1 MRIEGRQK
9 LLVIL
14 AMSGVALLAADKLVI
29 TPLTSLW
36 KGQAR
41 RITELKDNLDKGTA
55 ILAREQAIRDRWAGM
70 QKSAL
75 TNDVSAAE
83 SKVLAAVE
91 RWTRTSGI
99 TFTSI
104 KPQWKQNGDDYKTL
118 ECRVDATGDMGSL
131 ARFVYELEREPLP
144 LRVEDLELSA
154 RDDGGQK
161 LSLGLRFTG
170 LVLTG
175 EQR

>member
-1 MRIEGRQK
+1 MRIEDRQK

-14 AMSGVALLAADKLVI
+14 AIAGVALLASDKLLV
-29 TPLTSLW
+29 TPLTGLW
-36 KGQAR
+36 KEHAR
-41 RITELKDNLDKGTA
+41 RISELRDNLDKGTA
-55 ILAREQAIRDRWAGM
+55 LLAREQAIRDRWTSM

-75 TNDVSAAE
+75 PTDVSAAE
-83 SKVLAAVE
+83 SKVLTAVE
-91 RWTRTSGI
+91 RWTRASGI

-118 ECRVDATGDMGSL
+118 ECRVDATGDMESM
-131 ARFVYELEREPLP
+131 ARFVYELERDPLA

-161 LSLGLRFTG
+161 LSLGVRFTG

-175 EQR
+175 GQR

>member
-1 MRIEGRQK
+1 MRIEDRQK

-14 AMSGVALLAADKLVI
+14 AIAGVALLAGDKLLI
-29 TPLTSLW
+29 TPLTGLW
-36 KGQAR
+36 KEHAR
-41 RITELKDNLDKGTA
+41 RISELRDNLDKGTA
-55 ILAREQAIRDRWAGM
+55 LLAREQAIEDRWTSM

-75 TNDVSAAE
+75 PTDVSAAE
-83 SKVLAAVE
+83 SKVLTAVE
-91 RWTRTSGI
+91 RWTRASGI

-118 ECRVDATGDMGSL
+118 ECRVDATGDMESL
-131 ARFVYELEREPLP
+131 ARFVYELERDPLA

-161 LSLGLRFTG
+161 LSLGVRFTG

-175 EQR
+175 GQR